1 MAAGL
6 GSSPVLF
13 HSLHLLPSAS
23 VLPQAVH
30 VPQPLAHSSPTS
42 SSPDSPE
49 PYSEE
54 ADPLRMGNLFSK
66 EKKRSKR
73 RPDDSP
79 PERYYG
85 RQPGV
90 QSAYRPVPVDP
101 RNNRAPPRSGQT
113 SYQVN
118 RNLPAPNQPY
128 NYQPLNARLPP
139 NPRQQVI
146 IPNSYRQN
154 CYPYEQQ
161 RPQQERTPKTCPYF
175 RLTEIICK
183 ECKKRNESCPFAGD
197 LETRLVVQRARI
209 NTVGY
214 VGPAADLNQRID
226 NKELII
232 IRSLPEWELEIDF
245 CGPVHQF
252 RAGTIMNVLEAH
264 LKPPN
269 LYYYDPEAEGRKRK
283 QQSTQRLF
291 SLPDLLRDLGRKGAE
306 FKCVSENEVLLAIA
320 EPYRR

>member
-13 HSLHLLPSAS
+13 HSLHLVPSAS

-30 VPQPLAHSSPTS
+30 VPQPPVHSSPT

-85 RQPGV
+85 RQPGL
-90 QSAYRPVPVDP
+90 QSGYRPVPVDP

-161 RPQQERTPKTCPYF
+161 RPQQERTPKTCSYF
-175 RLTEIICK
+175 RLTEITCK

-197 LETRLVVQRARI
+197 LETSLVVQRARI

-232 IRSLPEWELEIDF
+232 RSLPEWELEIDF

-252 RAGTIMNVLEAH
+252 RAGTIMNVLETH

-269 LYYYDPEAEGRKRK
+269 LYYYDPEAEGGRRK
-283 QQSTQRLF
+283 QKPTQRLF
-291 SLPDLLRDLGRKGAE
+291 SVPDLLRDLSRKGAE